1 MNIKRNIIFALESRK
16 KDGIPITQNVP
27 IRMRVVFASQR
38 IEFTTGYRI
47 DMEKWDADKQRV
59 RNGCTNKLKQ
69 SASEINTELLRQ
81 YTEIQNVFKEFEV
94 QDIMPTPAQLKE
106 AFNLKM
112 KREKEESHHE
122 KEEVKLD
129 FMKIFDEFVA
139 ECSKQND
146 WSSSTL
152 KKFATVKMNIATFD
166 PNTTFESWTERHFN
180 EYIDYLRSDKDMR
193 NTSIAKQIKFLKWL
207 LRLANRKGYHQNTAY
222 YKFMPKM
229 KSAPKKVIF
238 LTRNELDKIRACQIP
253 AAKQYLERVRD
264 VLLFCCFTGLR
275 HSDVYNLKRSDVK
288 EEHIEITTIKTADS
302 LIIELNDHSKA
313 ILEKYK
319 DIPFQNNKALPVVS
333 NQKMNEYLK
342 ELGALAEID

>member
-152 KKFATVKMNIATFD
+152 KKFATVKKHIATFD

-193 NTSIAKQIKFLKWL
+193 NTSIAKQIKFLKWF
-207 LRLANRKGYHQNTAY
+207 LRWANRKGYHQNTAY
-222 YKFMPKM
+222 DKFTPQ
-229 KSAPKKVIF
+229 IG
-238 LTRNELDKIRACQIP
+238 RAH
-253 AAKQYLERVRD
+253 V
-264 VLLFCCFTGLR
+264 
-275 HSDVYNLKRSDVK
+275 
-288 EEHIEITTIKTADS
+288 
-302 LIIELNDHSKA
+302 
-313 ILEKYK
+313 
-319 DIPFQNNKALPVVS
+319 
-333 NQKMNEYLK
+333 
-342 ELGALAEID
+342 